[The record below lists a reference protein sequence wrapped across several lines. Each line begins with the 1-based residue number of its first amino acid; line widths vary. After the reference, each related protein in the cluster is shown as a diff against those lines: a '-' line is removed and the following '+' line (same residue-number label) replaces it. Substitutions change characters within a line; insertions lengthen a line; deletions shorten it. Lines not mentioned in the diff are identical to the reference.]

1 MAKTEDSLFDEIVE
15 TRIATD
21 GTLEAGLKPDA
32 EQEIENAVA
41 DMMRSWRDFKDAN
54 GDYPI
59 AVWGY
64 QWWKCLC
71 YLALAEDRLKEAF
84 CGRDR
89 SPASIRQYHKWRLKM
104 IDGRRYRTD
113 A

>member
-1 MAKTEDSLFDEIVE
+1 MAKTVDSLFDEIVE
-15 TRIATD
+15 TRIAPD
-21 GTLEAGLKPDA
+21 GMLEASLKPDP

-41 DMMRSWRDFKDAN
+41 DIVRSWKDFKDAN

-64 QWWKCLC
+64 KWWKCLC
-71 YLALAEDRLKEAF
+71 DLALAEDRLKQAF
-84 CGRDR
+84 LGGDR
-89 SPASIRQYHKWRLKM
+89 SPASIKQFHRWRLKM
-104 IDGRRYRTD
+104 LDGRPYRAD

>member
-1 MAKTEDSLFDEIVE
+1 MMEKDETLFDEIARTE
-15 TRIATD
+15 IKPD
-21 GTLEAGLKPDA
+21 GTLEASLKPDA
-32 EQEIENAVA
+32 EQEMESAVA
-41 DMMRSWRDFKDAN
+41 DMVRNWKEFKDVN

-71 YLALAEDRLKEAF
+71 SLALAEDRLKKAF
-84 CGRDR
+84 LGGDR
-89 SPASIRQYHKWRLKM
+89 SPASVKQYHCWRLKM
-104 IDGRRYRTD
+104 VDGRRYRTD

>member
-1 MAKTEDSLFDEIVE
+1 MAKTEDSLFDEIIE
-15 TRIATD
+15 TRIAPE
-21 GTLEAGLKPDA
+21 GTLEASFKPDA
-32 EQEIENAVA
+32 EQEVEIAVA
-41 DMMRSWRDFKDAN
+41 DIVRSWRDFKDAN

-89 SPASIRQYHKWRLKM
+89 SPASIKQYHRWRLKM
-104 IDGRRYRTD
+104 IDGRRHRTD